1 LQQINFQNQPKD
13 SMSIILEPASIISP
27 LKVIENGTLIIN
39 ENGWIE
45 YCGNREQAP
54 KVSGKRLNIKGKIIA
69 PGFID
74 IHVHGGHGIAFGIG
88 NLADELEKYSQWVV
102 SGGVT
107 GFLLSISAPDADSTC
122 QLIQE
127 YVKILEEGTSGA
139 TALGLHLEGPFL
151 NPEKKGAFNAKWL
164 HAPDPKEAKKYLK
177 LGKGWIKQITI
188 APELPNAR
196 EVAALMHQAGVKVA
210 LGHSNAEYETAGEA
224 LKGNFTHITHS
235 FNAQSGFNQ
244 RDPGVFGAVMASEHA
259 TAELIADG
267 VHVHPGAM
275 KILLRCLGKDRICLI
290 TDAMPGAGLPDGDYH
305 LIGQHVTVR
314 DGKAILD
321 DGTIAG
327 STVQMNQCVRNLN
340 QMVGATLQ
348 DAAQMASIN
357 PADVIGESKTIGSLE
372 PGKWAN
378 LVVMD
383 EKVNIHLTMV
393 KGRVVY
399 NKL

>member
-1 LQQINFQNQPKD
+1 
-13 SMSIILEPASIISP
+13 MSIILEPSTIISP
-27 LKVIENGTLIIN
+27 FKVIENGILIID
-39 ENGWIE
+39 EAGRIE
-45 YCGNREQAP
+45 YCGSREQAP
-54 KVSGKRLNIKGKIIA
+54 KVKGKRLNLKGKTIS

-74 IHVHGGHGIAFGIG
+74 IHVHGGFGVSFGIG
-88 NLADELEKYSQWVV
+88 DLADELEKYSQWVI

-122 QLIQE
+122 QLIQK

-151 NPEKKGAFNAKWL
+151 NPEKKGAFNPQWL
-164 HAPDPKEAKKYLK
+164 HTPDPGEAKKFLK
-177 LGKGWIKQITI
+177 LGKGWIKQITL
-188 APELPNAR
+188 APELSNAG
-196 EVAALMHQAGVKVA
+196 EVAAMMHEAGVKVA
-210 LGHSNAEYETAGEA
+210 LGHSNTDYETASEA

-244 RDPGVFGAVMASEHA
+244 RTPGVFGAVMSSELP

-275 KILLRCLGKDRICLI
+275 KVLLRCLGKDRICLI
-290 TDAMPGAGLPDGDYH
+290 TDAIQGAGLPNGEYH

-314 DGKAILD
+314 DGKATLD

-327 STVQMNQCVRNLN
+327 STVQMNQCVRNVN
-340 QMVGATLQ
+340 QLVGATLQ
-348 DAAQMASIN
+348 DAVQMASIN
-357 PADVIGESKTIGSLE
+357 PACVIEEAKTIGSLE

-383 EKVNIHLTMV
+383 EKINIYLTMV

>member
-1 LQQINFQNQPKD
+1 
-13 SMSIILEPASIISP
+13 MSIILERATIISP
-27 LKVIENGTLIIN
+27 FKVIENGTLIIG
-39 ENGWIE
+39 EDGRID

-54 KVSGKRLNIKGKIIA
+54 KVNGKCLNLKGKIVA

-74 IHVHGGHGIAFGIG
+74 IHVHGGYGVTFGIG
-88 NLADELEKYSQWVV
+88 DLAEELEKYSQWVV

-107 GFLLSISAPDADSTC
+107 GFLLSITAPDADS
-122 QLIQE
+122 IFKIIRA
-127 YVKILEEGTSGA
+127 YVKILEAGVSGA

-151 NPEKKGAFNAKWL
+151 NPEKKGAFNPQWL
-164 HAPDPKEAKKYLK
+164 HAPNPEEAKKYLG

-196 EVAALMHQAGVKVA
+196 EVAALMHKAGVMVA
-210 LGHSNAEYETAGEA
+210 LGHSNTDYETASEA
-224 LKGNFTHITHS
+224 LNGDYTHITHS

-244 RDPGVFGAVMASEHA
+244 RAPGVFGAVMASEHS

-275 KILLRCLGKDRICLI
+275 KVLLRSLGKDRICLI
-290 TDAMPGAGLPDGDYH
+290 TDAIPGAGWPDGEYH
-305 LIGQHVTVR
+305 FIGEHVTVK

-327 STVQMNQCVRNLN
+327 STVQMNQCVRNVN
-340 QMVGATLQ
+340 QLVGTTLQ
-348 DAAQMASIN
+348 DAVQMASIN
-357 PADVIGESKTIGSLE
+357 PARVIGEAKTIGSLE

-383 EKVNIHLTMV
+383 EKVNINITMI
-393 KGRVVY
+393 KGRIVY

>member
-1 LQQINFQNQPKD
+1 
-13 SMSIILEPASIISP
+13 MSIILEPSTIISP
-27 LKVIENGTLIIN
+27 FKVIENGILIID
-39 ENGWIE
+39 EAGRIE

-54 KVSGKRLNIKGKIIA
+54 KVNGKRLNLKGKTIS

-74 IHVHGGHGIAFGIG
+74 IHVHGGFGVTFGIG
-88 NLADELEKYSQWVV
+88 DLADELEKYSKWVI

-107 GFLLSISAPDADSTC
+107 GFLLSITGPDAESIY
-122 QLIQE
+122 QLIQD
-127 YVKILEEGTSGA
+127 YAKIFEMGVSGA

-151 NPEKKGAFNAKWL
+151 NPEKKGAFNPKWL
-164 HAPDPKEAKKYLK
+164 RKPDPAEAKKYLE
-177 LGKGWIKQITI
+177 LGKGWIKQITL
-188 APELPNAR
+188 APEIPNAK
-196 EVAALMHQAGVKVA
+196 EVAAIMHEASVTVA
-210 LGHSNAEYETAGEA
+210 LGHSNTDYETASEA

-244 RDPGVFGAVMASEHA
+244 RTPGVFGAVMSSELP

-275 KILLRCLGKDRICLI
+275 KVLLRCLGKDRICLI
-290 TDAMPGAGLPDGDYH
+290 TDAIPGAGLPDGEYH

-314 DGKAILD
+314 DCKAILD

-327 STVQMNQCVRNLN
+327 STVQMNQCVRNITQL
-340 QMVGATLQ
+340 VGATLQ
-348 DAAQMASIN
+348 DAVQMASIN
-357 PADVIGESKTIGSLE
+357 PADVIGEDKTIGSLE

-383 EKVNIHLTMV
+383 EKINIYLTMV

>member
-1 LQQINFQNQPKD
+1 
-13 SMSIILEPASIISP
+13 MSIILEPTLIISP
-27 LKVIENGTLIIN
+27 LKVIENATLIID
-39 ENGWIE
+39 EEGRIE
-45 YCGNREQAP
+45 YCGSREDAP
-54 KVSGKRLNIKGKIIA
+54 RVIGKRLNLKGKIVA

-74 IHVHGGHGIAFGIG
+74 IHVHGGYGVTFGIG
-88 NLADELEKYSQWVV
+88 DLANEMEKYSKWVV

-107 GFLLSISAPDADSTC
+107 GFLLSINAPDKNSTC
-122 QLIQE
+122 KLIQD
-127 YVKILEEGTSGA
+127 YVNILEKGSSSA
-139 TALGLHLEGPFL
+139 TVLGLHLEGPFL
-151 NPEKKGAFNAKWL
+151 NPEKKGAFNSQWL
-164 HAPDPKEAKKYLK
+164 RAPDPGEAKKYLK

-196 EVAALMHQAGVKVA
+196 EVAKIMHQAGVKVA
-210 LGHSNAEYETAGEA
+210 LGHSNTDYKTASEA
-224 LKGNFTHITHS
+224 LKEDFTHITHS

-244 RDPGVFGAVMASEHA
+244 RTPGVFGAVMASEYP

-275 KILLRCLGKDRICLI
+275 KVLLRCLGKDRICLI
-290 TDAMPGAGLPDGDYH
+290 TDAIPGAGLPDGEYH
-305 LIGQHVTVR
+305 LIGQHVIVR
-314 DGKAILD
+314 DGKATLD

-327 STVQMNQCVRNLN
+327 STVQMNQCVRNFN
-340 QMVGATLQ
+340 QLVGTTLQ
-348 DAAQMASIN
+348 DAVQMASLN
-357 PADVIGESKTIGSLE
+357 PARVIGEEKNMGSLE

-399 NKL
+399 NNL

>member
-1 LQQINFQNQPKD
+1 
-13 SMSIILEPASIISP
+13 M
-27 LKVIENGTLIIN
+27 
-39 ENGWIE
+39 
-45 YCGNREQAP
+45 
-54 KVSGKRLNIKGKIIA
+54 
-69 PGFID
+69 
-74 IHVHGGHGIAFGIG
+74 
-88 NLADELEKYSQWVV
+88 EKYSQWVV

-107 GFLLSISAPDADSTC
+107 GFLLTISAPDTDSTC
-122 QLIQE
+122 KLIQE
-127 YVKILEEGTSGA
+127 YVRILEEGNNSA

-151 NPEKKGAFNAKWL
+151 NPEKKGAFNPQWL
-164 HAPDPKEAKKYLK
+164 SAPDPREARKFLK

-196 EVAALMHQAGVKVA
+196 EVATIMHQAGVKVA
-210 LGHSNAEYETAGEA
+210 LGHSNADYETASDA
-224 LKGNFTHITHS
+224 MKGNFTHITHS

-244 RDPGVFGAVMASEHA
+244 RNPGVFGAVMASELP

-275 KILLRCLGKDRICLI
+275 KVLLRCLGKDRICLI
-290 TDAMPGAGLPDGDYH
+290 TDAIPGAGLPDGDYH
-305 LIGQHVTVR
+305 FIGEHLTVR
-314 DGKAILD
+314 DGKATLD

-340 QMVGATLQ
+340 QLVGATLQ
-348 DAAQMASIN
+348 DAVQMASLN
-357 PADVIGESKTIGSLE
+357 PARVIGEEKTIGSLE

-383 EKVNIHLTMV
+383 EKVNILLTIV

-399 NKL
+399 NNL